1 VRLLVERVTAGEGWP
16 PVPFNVTDCGELGA
30 LSENKRLVVRGPAA
44 IGVKV
49 TVTVHFAPTARVEE
63 QVLLKLKSPGFAPLS
78 VMEEKVMGSA
88 PMLLRV
94 MG

>member
-1 VRLLVERVTAGEGWP
+1 MTAGEGWP

-49 TVTVHFAPTARVEE
+49 TVTVHFAPTARVEA
-63 QVLLKLKSPGFAPLS
+63 QVLLKLKSPGFVAPR
-78 VMEEKVMGSA
+78 VMEEMVRGSA
-88 PMLLRV
+88 PLLVRV
-94 MG
+94 TG